1 MHDPNAPMPVP
12 PSAPPPPPA
21 RAKGMSPAL
30 MLFLGCGG
38 FLTLGFLGIFVLAML
53 GGEHTSIEDAAVLR
67 LKLSGEIPEFV
78 RTSGFDELFGSPPVT
93 VLQHVQNLKKAA
105 ADKRIKGVLI
115 ELEPLSIGFAKVEEL
130 RDALAE
136 FKKSGKFVYVY
147 SEYLTEKEY
156 ALALGADQIIMPK
169 DSWFEFN
176 GLATDIAHYPGLL
189 EKAGVEVQYFRYGK
203 YKSVSGEQTG
213 RKAFTEPVKE
223 MINENLAV
231 VYGLLVDAVASARKL
246 DKAKV
251 EQLLDESGM
260 KADWAYEKELID
272 RLAYYDEV
280 EAMLREK
287 LGLKEDK
294 KVPFVSAGRYRSV
307 SPKDA
312 GLAEGEHKFALIYS
326 VGLIVA
332 GKGDS
337 GGLGEGTQG
346 SIPIIR
352 ALRRAAEDEDVKAII
367 FRVDSPGGA
376 GLGCDYVRREIERVR
391 EKKPVIVTM
400 SDVAASGGYWV
411 SMDASAIVA
420 HPSTATGS
428 IGIYSVVPSLGG
440 LYEKLALNNETFKK
454 GAHADALIAARL
466 MTEDEAKHFDDDLK
480 KSYDR
485 FVELAAKG
493 RDMNVEAMAEVAQG
507 RTWYGS
513 QAAGNGLV
521 DKLGGFDAA
530 IALGREKAKLPAD
543 ATVKLESF
551 DKRKSWFEE
560 LTGPGDEEDEESPE
574 LARALLKQVVDAS
587 GLGPLLKKAPF
598 SSAYL
603 RVVLEGKEHVF
614 PMMELHVDY
623 R

>member
-1 MHDPNAPMPVP
+1 MHDPNVP
-12 PSAPPPPPA
+12 LPAPPPQPPA
-21 RAKGMSPAL
+21 RPKGMSPAV

-38 FLTLGFLGIFVLAML
+38 FLTLGFLGIFVLAVL
-53 GGEHTSIEDAAVLR
+53 GGDHASIDDAAVLR
-67 LKLSGEIPEFV
+67 MKLSGEVPEFV
-78 RTSGFDELFGSPPVT
+78 RTSGFDELFGSPPIT
-93 VLQHVQNLKKAA
+93 VLEHVENLKKAA

-115 ELEPLSIGFAKVEEL
+115 ELEPLLVGYAKVEEL
-130 RDALAE
+130 RDALTE
-136 FKKSGKFVYVY
+136 FKKSGKFVVVY

-156 ALALGADQIIMPK
+156 ALALAADEIVMPK

-189 EKAGVEVQYFRYGK
+189 EKAGIEVQYFRYGK

-223 MINENLAV
+223 MINDNLAV
-231 VYGLLVDAVASARKL
+231 VYGHLVDAIAAARKL
-246 DKAKV
+246 DKAEV
-251 EQLLDESGM
+251 ERLMDESGL
-260 KADWAYEKELID
+260 KADWAFEHKLID

-280 EAMLREK
+280 ETTLREK
-287 LGLKEDK
+287 LSLKEDK
-294 KVPFVSAGRYRSV
+294 KVPFVSSGRYRGV
-307 SPKDA
+307 SPKEA
-312 GLAEGEHKFALIYS
+312 GLAEGDHTFALIYS

-332 GKGDS
+332 GRGDS
-337 GGLGEGTQG
+337 GGLGDDGTQG

-352 ALRRAAEDEDVKAII
+352 ALRKAAEDEDVKAII

-376 GLGCDYVRREIERVR
+376 GLGCDYVRREIERIR
-391 EKKPVIVTM
+391 EKKPVIVSM

-411 SMDASAIVA
+411 SMDANAIVA
-420 HPSTATGS
+420 QPSTATGS

-440 LYEKLALNNETFKK
+440 LYDKLALNNETFKK

-466 MTEDEAKHFDDDLK
+466 MTEDEAKRFDDDLK
-480 KSYDR
+480 RSYDR

-493 RDMNVEAMAEVAQG
+493 RDMNVDAMQEVAQG

-513 QAAGNGLV
+513 QAATNGLV

-530 IALGREKAKLPAD
+530 IALGKEKAKLPAD
-543 ATVKLESF
+543 ATVKLERF

-560 LTGPGDEEDEESPE
+560 LTGPTDEDDEESPE
-574 LARALLKQVVDAS
+574 LGRALVKQVVDAT
-587 GLGPLLKKAPF
+587 GLGPLVKRVPFF
-598 SSAYL
+598 SSYVRL
-603 RVVLEGKEHVF
+603 VLEGKERVF